1 MVMEIIVS
9 VILLLVGIA
18 VLIII
23 HVCVVGR
30 AFRGHPINSNPIRA
44 EVIPGLDPDDI
55 KNLPCFDFAGADG
68 DGAAGST
75 EGFVECAVCLDSF
88 SAGDKCRILPKCN
101 HIFHGDC
108 VDSWLLKTGACP
120 ICRTGVKTTQVEQD
134 RSSISGEA
142 GLELV

>member
-44 EVIPGLDPDDI
+44 EVIEGLDPDDI
-55 KNLPCFDFAGADG
+55 KILPCFDFG
-68 DGAAGST
+68 DGAVGS
-75 EGFVECAVCLDSF
+75 EDFVECAVCLDSF
-88 SAGDKCRILPKCN
+88 NAGDKCRILPKCN

-120 ICRTGVKTTQVEQD
+120 VCRTGVRTTEVVQD